1 MLQTSEVLAEGFSA
15 WCHDLFD
22 CIAYNYLIALTDG
35 DIQLAVSKSRIYFMK
50 QKAGKSYSVIY
61 DFVIYVRLFVFLE
74 KVLESKIL
82 WIWT

>member
-50 QKAGKSYSVIY
+50 
-61 DFVIYVRLFVFLE
+61 
-74 KVLESKIL
+74 
-82 WIWT
+82 